1 MVKKYFKT
9 SKKRNYSQYVR
20 SNTRRPTISRGL
32 KRKIE
37 EDAEM
42 PSSSRQKLG
51 HYTSIDPSKTT
62 LARSLGPFTG
72 KKFVELIYWQTP
84 LLQTTTAGGSFLEVR
99 PNSAFDYDVTGN
111 LGNKQPMY
119 YDSLMTASGPYK
131 SYKVVSWKTT
141 WTFVNASTVGVNI
154 WVSPPVLTSSECDSV
169 AEAEEFPGVKKI
181 TLTSESG
188 SKGIA
193 TCTITGSYKDVY
205 PAAIGTDAQFAAY
218 NANPAGAIAATI
230 VYQPADASSVTKLY
244 VGVKHVMNCI
254 LGQVDNVVS

>member
-37 EDAEM
+37 ESAEV
-42 PSSSRQKLG
+42 PSSFRQKLG
-51 HYTSIDPSKTT
+51 HYTPVDPFKTT
-62 LARSLGPFTG
+62 LSRAIGPFTG

-111 LGNKQPMY
+111 LGNKQPMF

-131 SYKVVSWKTT
+131 SYKVISWKTT
-141 WTFVNASTVGVNI
+141 WTFINASTLGVNI
-154 WVSPPVLTSSECDSV
+154 WVSPPVLASSECDSV

-181 TLTSESG
+181 TLTAESG
-188 SKGIA
+188 SKGMT
-193 TCTITGSYKDVY
+193 TCTVTGSYKDVY
-205 PAAIGTDAQFAAY
+205 PSAGGAVEFLAAY
-218 NANPAGAIAATI
+218 NANPAAAIAATV
-230 VYQPADASSVTKLY
+230 VYQPADGAAVTKLY
-244 VGVKHVMNCI
+244 VGVKHIMYCE
-254 LGQVDNVVS
+254 LGQLDNVVS